1 MNNLEE
7 FEAEQ
12 KKKRRL
18 ARNRESAR
26 ECRKRKKEY
35 GEALRAQLIHLE
47 AENLQLRLKLKIGV
61 DRSKHNG
68 DQSALISSRL
78 NTMLEQECSDADIKK
93 EIEELQEKYSD
104 YGRDR
109 KSSIVFHISQLRKC
123 LLPTQTTR
131 TLLWL
136 MSCAPMFHDRDGNEK
151 VHEKSELSALWK
163 DLLSELSPSSEQKK
177 KLVDFSAD
185 ENSPFPVLQKKTE
198 DSNRL
203 LDRLDELVSTK
214 HDTLDNVINK
224 LHGVLNARQIARFI
238 LWIDKNPATMQM
250 LEMIWPHIQDFT
262 TSAKEEDDARGHSGV
277 DSVEMSKKIEIK
289 TESDLATASL

>member
-1 MNNLEE
+1 MSSAEDI
-7 FEAEQ
+7 EAEQ

-35 GEALRAQLIHLE
+35 GEGLRAQLVHLE

-61 DRSKHNG
+61 DPSKKSG
-68 DQSALISSRL
+68 DNLTQITSRL
-78 NTMLEQECSDADIKK
+78 NTMLQQNSTDADIRK

-109 KSSIVFHISQLRKC
+109 KSSIDFHISQLRKC

-136 MSCAPMFHDRDGNEK
+136 MSCAPMFHDRSGA
-151 VHEKSELSALWK
+151 EKSSPAEGNPELRELWK
-163 DLLSELSPSSEQKK
+163 DLLNELLPSAEQKK

-185 ENSPFPVLQKKTE
+185 ENSPFPTLQKKTE
-198 DSNRL
+198 YSNGL

-214 HDTLDNVINK
+214 HDTLDTVMSK
-224 LHGVLNARQIARFI
+224 LHGVLNARQVPRYSTLSF
-238 LWIDKNPATMQM
+238 
-250 LEMIWPHIQDFT
+250 
-262 TSAKEEDDARGHSGV
+262 RGPCIRYIISSRYVISRLLGLYFG
-277 DSVEMSKKIEIK
+277 STRTPPQCKCLK
-289 TESDLATASL
+289 

>member
-1 MNNLEE
+1 MKERIPESLLVGKYVCGKEGDRSHDEFCIKIRTMSNLEE

-35 GEALRAQLIHLE
+35 GEALRGQLIHLE

-61 DRSKHNG
+61 DPSKQN
-68 DQSALISSRL
+68 DKATQITARL
-78 NTMLEQECSDADIKK
+78 NMMLQQECSDADIKK
-93 EIEELQEKYSD
+93 EVEELQEKYSD

-109 KSSIVFHISQLRKC
+109 KSSITFHISQLRKC

-136 MSCAPMFHDRDGNEK
+136 MSCAPLFHDRNGVEK
-151 VHEKSELSALWK
+151 KSSVQENANLYSLWK
-163 DLLSELSPSSEQKK
+163 DLLSELLPSPAQKK

-185 ENSPFPVLQKKTE
+185 ENSPFPILQKKTE
-198 DSNRL
+198 DSNGL
-203 LDRLDELVSTK
+203 LDRLEELVSTK
-214 HDTLDNVINK
+214 HDTLDIVMNK
-224 LHGVLNARQIARFI
+224 LHGVLNARQV
-238 LWIDKNPATMQM
+238 
-250 LEMIWPHIQDFT
+250 H
-262 TSAKEEDDARGHSGV
+262 
-277 DSVEMSKKIEIK
+277 
-289 TESDLATASL
+289 

>member
-1 MNNLEE
+1 MSSVEDI
-7 FEAEQ
+7 EAEQ

-35 GEALRAQLIHLE
+35 GEGLRAQLIHLE

-61 DRSKHNG
+61 DPSKRSSDNLT
-68 DQSALISSRL
+68 QITSRL
-78 NTMLEQECSDADIKK
+78 NMMLQQDCSDADIRK
-93 EIEELQEKYSD
+93 EIQELQEKYSD

-109 KSSIVFHISQLRKC
+109 KSSIDFHISQLRKC

-136 MSCAPMFHDRDGNEK
+136 MSCAPIFHDRDGVEK
-151 VHEKSELSALWK
+151 NVSGQSNPELNSLWK
-163 DLLSELSPSSEQKK
+163 GILEELMPSDAQKK

-185 ENSPFPVLQKKTE
+185 ENSPFPILQKKTE
-198 DSNRL
+198 DSNSL

-214 HDTLDNVINK
+214 HDTLDMVMNK
-224 LHGVLNARQIARFI
+224 LHGVLNAKQIARFI
-238 LWIDKNPATMQM
+238 LWIDQNPATMQM
-250 LEMIWPHIQDFT
+250 LEMIWPHIQEIDSDT
-262 TSAKEEDDARGHSGV
+262 IKELDKDECGSGASGSED
-277 DSVEMSKKIEIK
+277 ESK
-289 TESDLATASL
+289 DD

>member
-1 MNNLEE
+1 MSSLEDL
-7 FEAEQ
+7 EAQQ

-61 DRSKHNG
+61 DPSKQNG
-68 DQSALISSRL
+68 DKATQITSRL
-78 NTMLEQECSDADIKK
+78 DKMLQQECSDADIKK
-93 EIEELQEKYSD
+93 EVEELQEKYSD

-109 KSSIVFHISQLRKC
+109 KSSITFHISQLRKC

-136 MSCAPMFHDRDGNEK
+136 MSCAPMFHDRNG
-151 VHEKSELSALWK
+151 VEKSLPASENLELCDLWK
-163 DLLSELSPSSEQKK
+163 DLLSELLPTPEQKK

-185 ENSPFPVLQKKTE
+185 DNSPFPILQKKTE

-214 HDTLDNVINK
+214 HDTLDVVMNK
-224 LHGVLNARQIARFI
+224 LHGVLNARQVSITSHFLFNFSLLITI
-238 LWIDKNPATMQM
+238 L
-250 LEMIWPHIQDFT
+250 
-262 TSAKEEDDARGHSGV
+262 
-277 DSVEMSKKIEIK
+277 
-289 TESDLATASL
+289 